1 MVNRFLSSMGIL
13 LDNFGAKPLRTNE
26 PQPSMVG
33 PGAVTQTSVVNDLR
47 VKSALT
53 AH

>member
-33 PGAVTQTSVVNDLR
+33 PGGFEPPTRPL
-47 VKSALT
+47 
-53 AH
+53 